1 MSNAVVNQ
9 TFKTDT
15 NMENKTFKA
24 LKNAWTSFMD
34 TLLEPDETKDTDKEE
49 GSGDTDEAVASK
61 DDKDTKDDD
70 AVKGADNKKE
80 IDDKMITADTQD
92 DELKLVKS
100 HEVRLTTSVNLEAGG
115 YVLGFSIQGRS
126 HLGENVPC
134 QDYHAFENLGDGW
147 LLSIVSDG
155 AGSAREAARGSKANC
170 EMAMAMIKKLL
181 KDKEWKK
188 KNYLPTDKE
197 WYIEIRNIFEIMQ
210 TVISEK
216 ATELAGDYKKQHGVD
231 LEARDFNATI
241 LTLIVTPKGMMA
253 AHIGDGRMGYL
264 STEGEW
270 QSLITPHKGEEAS
283 ATVFVPNNWN
293 RQMCRTA
300 FTLSDV
306 YLPDTVVR
314 NERPKAFVLMSD
326 GCESFSWMCKEYDKE
341 KNYYFDRNKP
351 FPKFFNPLIEFLNE
365 KKDEPRRIEDFIEVI
380 DIGTEGGRREG
391 DDRTMLFGVLE

>member
-1 MSNAVVNQ
+1 MATQ
-9 TFKTDT
+9 TFKTYMS
-15 NMENKTFKA
+15 MENKTFKA
-24 LKNAWTSFMD
+24 IKNAWASFMD
-34 TLLEPDETKDTDKEE
+34 TLSESDKLEDTDNASAKEVDGLKNDE
-49 GSGDTDEAVASK
+49 IKETGTLKEAGYRNDTYESDGKSVGFGSSDDEA
-61 DDKDTKDDD
+61 D
-70 AVKGADNKKE
+70 
-80 IDDKMITADTQD
+80 
-92 DELKLVKS
+92 LVKS
-100 HEVRLTTSVNLEAGG
+100 HEVRLTTSINLETGG

-147 LLSIVSDG
+147 LLAIVSDG

-170 EMAMAMIKKLL
+170 DLAIAMIKKLL
-181 KDKEWKK
+181 TDKGWKE

-210 TVISEK
+210 VVISEK
-216 ATELAGDYKKQHGVD
+216 AIELSDDYRKQHGVD

-241 LTLIVTPKGMMA
+241 LTLIVTPRGMMA

-264 STEGEW
+264 SVDGEW
-270 QSLITPHKGEEAS
+270 RPLMIPHKGEEAS

-293 RQMCRTA
+293 RQMCIPA

-306 YLPDTVVR
+306 YLPDTCVVS
-314 NERPKAFVLMSD
+314 ERPKAFVLMSD
-326 GCESFSWMCKEYDKE
+326 GCESFSWVCKEYDKE
-341 KNYYFDRNKP
+341 KNYYFDRNRP

-365 KKDEPRRIEDFIEVI
+365 KKNDPRQIDDFIEVI
-380 DIGTEGGRREG
+380 DIGTEGGRRES